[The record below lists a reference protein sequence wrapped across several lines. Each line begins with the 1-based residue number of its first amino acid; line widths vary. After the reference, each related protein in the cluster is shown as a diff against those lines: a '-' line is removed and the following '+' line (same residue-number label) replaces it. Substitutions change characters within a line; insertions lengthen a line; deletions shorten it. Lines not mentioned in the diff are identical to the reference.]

1 MFASLRKQ
9 FAFYRR
15 CSLRFDIE
23 ENSIIEAFVRF
34 RFASVNCVDYFGNIV
49 KSWCTSM
56 NLNKYYGYVYVS
68 ADNVKSKYE
77 LSKVSEPNEVTS
89 L

>member
-1 MFASLRKQ
+1 
-9 FAFYRR
+9 
-15 CSLRFDIE
+15 
-23 ENSIIEAFVRF
+23 
-34 RFASVNCVDYFGNIV
+34 
-49 KSWCTSM
+49 M

-77 LSKVSEPNEVTS
+77 LSNVSEPNEITS

>member
-1 MFASLRKQ
+1 
-9 FAFYRR
+9 
-15 CSLRFDIE
+15 
-23 ENSIIEAFVRF
+23 
-34 RFASVNCVDYFGNIV
+34 
-49 KSWCTSM
+49 M

-77 LSKVSEPNEVTS
+77 LSKVPEPKEITS

>member
-1 MFASLRKQ
+1 
-9 FAFYRR
+9 
-15 CSLRFDIE
+15 
-23 ENSIIEAFVRF
+23 
-34 RFASVNCVDYFGNIV
+34 
-49 KSWCTSM
+49 M

-77 LSKVSEPNEVTS
+77 LSMVSEPNEITS